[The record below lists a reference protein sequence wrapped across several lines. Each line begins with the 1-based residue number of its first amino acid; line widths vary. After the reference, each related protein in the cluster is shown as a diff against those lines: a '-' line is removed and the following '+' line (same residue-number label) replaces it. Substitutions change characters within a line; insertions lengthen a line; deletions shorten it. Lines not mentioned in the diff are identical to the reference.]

1 MNEST
6 TIETPQREAGWSPP
20 VCSGFSVRRR
30 NYGHWDIWN
39 DNERIFA
46 VRGGPGKYFLRDERS
61 MRDTPKE
68 SGDSKE
74 WPHFKTL
81 GMLMAYVCEEL
92 MYEHL
97 TVEGKEPHVIEA
109 WNV

>member
-1 MNEST
+1 MSDGTNVDT
-6 TIETPQREAGWSPP
+6 TQEPGWAPP
-20 VCSGFSVRRR
+20 LLSGFSVNRR

-39 DNERIFA
+39 ASGRIFA
-46 VRGGPGKYFLRDERS
+46 IRGGPGDYWLRDERN
-61 MRDTPKE
+61 MRKD
-68 SGDSKE
+68 SGTAKE

-97 TVEGKEPHVIEA
+97 TVEGKEPHAIEP